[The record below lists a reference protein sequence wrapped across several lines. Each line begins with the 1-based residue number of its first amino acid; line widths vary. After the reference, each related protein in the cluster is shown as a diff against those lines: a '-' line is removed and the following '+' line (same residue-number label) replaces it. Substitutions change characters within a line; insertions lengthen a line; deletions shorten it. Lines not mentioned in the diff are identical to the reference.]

1 MKRIIWF
8 ISVWWWST
16 ITWFLST
23 HFLPAANT
31 CKHCGCKLLADDCSS
46 PSWVRANTA
55 PNEWFQSFLFF
66 GDDILLPSFYP
77 DLICGMLAELF
88 PCFSLSLSLSLSL
101 SISISCGQVLSEWS
115 GVKRFLNERGD
126 CLATERREIERNN
139 AGLFFLRDSSA
150 SPSWCLFSFVLSFIG
165 RFIF

>member
-101 SISISCGQVLSEWS
+101 SISIYLSLSLSHSQRWEKDEEHVYFHITS
-115 GVKRFLNERGD
+115 YVRRFPVTINRLVWCV
-126 CLATERREIERNN
+126 CLSTMDYIY
-139 AGLFFLRDSSA
+139 
-150 SPSWCLFSFVLSFIG
+150 PI
-165 RFIF
+165 